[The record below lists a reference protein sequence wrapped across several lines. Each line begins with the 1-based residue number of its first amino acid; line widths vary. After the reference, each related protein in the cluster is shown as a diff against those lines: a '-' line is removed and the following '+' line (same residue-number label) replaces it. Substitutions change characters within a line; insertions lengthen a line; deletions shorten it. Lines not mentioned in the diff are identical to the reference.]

1 MPATRPPPRE
11 IPERPIL
18 GVSQLLAGLSGL
30 FEHHVGRVLVMGEIS
45 NLHSARSGHA
55 YFTLKDADGQI
66 RAALFRGNAGR
77 LRFALEEGLE
87 VVVEAEVSIYA
98 ARGDLQ
104 LIVRGVEPRGVGAL
118 QLAFEQL
125 RRRLEAEGL
134 FDPALK
140 RPIPLHPRR
149 IGIVTSATGAAIR
162 DVLEVTGQRFP
173 AIPIL
178 IAPCLVQGEQAPAE
192 IAAAIGRL
200 ARFEDI
206 DVVLLVRG
214 GGSIED
220 LQAFNSEI
228 VARAVRASRAPIV
241 SGVGHETDFTIAE
254 LVADARAATPSAAA
268 MLATPDRAALA
279 RVVERDRRRLLGLV
293 GGRVER
299 ARARLAYAGQ
309 TLAARSPSAQI
320 ERARMREARARAAAA
335 VAISRC
341 LEQGRRR
348 FIESAT
354 RLDALSPLGVLAR
367 GYALVRRAADGRIV
381 RSPGDVRASDL
392 LEVRLAEGGL
402 TVRVESLDP
411 DPA

>member
-11 IPERPIL
+11 VPERPIL

-241 SGVGHETDFTIAE
+241 SGVGHETDITIAD

-279 RVVERDRRRLLGLV
+279 RVVTRDRRRLLGLV

>member
-1 MPATRPPPRE
+1 
-11 IPERPIL
+11 
-18 GVSQLLAGLSGL
+18 V
-30 FEHHVGRVLVMGEIS
+30 
-45 NLHSARSGHA
+45 
-55 YFTLKDADGQI
+55 
-66 RAALFRGNAGR
+66 
-77 LRFALEEGLE
+77 
-87 VVVEAEVSIYA
+87 
-98 ARGDLQ
+98 
-104 LIVRGVEPRGVGAL
+104 
-118 QLAFEQL
+118 
-125 RRRLEAEGL
+125 
-134 FDPALK
+134 
-140 RPIPLHPRR
+140 HPRR
-149 IGIVTSATGAAIR
+149 IGIVTSPSGAAIR

-178 IAPCLVQGEQAPAE
+178 ISPCLVQGEQAPAE

-200 ARFEDI
+200 ARFADI

-228 VARAVRASRAPIV
+228 VARAVRASRAPV
-241 SGVGHETDFTIAE
+241 VTGVGHETDFTIAD

-268 MLATPDRAALA
+268 MLATPDRDALA

-309 TLAARSPSAQI
+309 ALSARSPGARI

-335 VAISRC
+335 VAITRR
-341 LEQGRRR
+341 LEQARRR

-381 RSPGDVRASDL
+381 RSPRDVRPSDRL
-392 LEVRLAEGGL
+392 DVRLAEGSL
-402 TVRVESLDP
+402 SARVESLDP